1 MEQKRRTHGE
11 LNTVYAKYGK
21 QLRFPV
27 YLGQALTEAP
37 LEDLELSVRSY
48 NCLKR
53 AGMRTVGDLVEGID
67 GRTDLLKIRNL
78 GMRSANEIMQAVM
91 AYQFFLLSDDGKAR
105 YLKKIYTTITKNYR
119 RMNDEQTDK
128 T

>member
-11 LNTVYAKYGK
+11 LNSVYAKYGK

-78 GMRSANEIMQAVM
+78 GIRSANEIMQAVM
-91 AYQFFLLSDDGKAR
+91 EYQYYLLSEEGKSR
-105 YLKKIYTTITKNYR
+105 YLKRVSELNEVTITGPGCDRKS
-119 RMNDEQTDK
+119 
-128 T
+128 

>member
-1 MEQKRRTHGE
+1 MEQKRRTHRE
-11 LNTVYAKYGK
+11 LNSVYAKYGK
-21 QLRFPV
+21 QLRFPI

-78 GMRSANEIMQAVM
+78 GIRSANEIMQAVM
-91 AYQFFLLSDDGKAR
+91 EYQYYLLSDEGKSR
-105 YLKKIYTTITKNYR
+105 YLKRVSELNEVTITGPGCDRKS
-119 RMNDEQTDK
+119 
-128 T
+128 

>member
-21 QLRFPV
+21 QLRFPI

-78 GMRSANEIMQAVM
+78 GIRSANEIMQAVM
-91 AYQFFLLSDDGKAR
+91 EYQYYLLSDEGKSR
-105 YLKKIYTTITKNYR
+105 YLKRLAELNEYAITGPGCDRKS
-119 RMNDEQTDK
+119 
-128 T
+128 

>member
-21 QLRFPV
+21 QLRFPI

-78 GMRSANEIMQAVM
+78 GIRSANEIMQAVM
-91 AYQFFLLSDDGKAR
+91 EYQYYLLSEEGKSR
-105 YLKKIYTTITKNYR
+105 YLKRVSELNEVTITGPGCDRKS
-119 RMNDEQTDK
+119 
-128 T
+128 

>member
-1 MEQKRRTHGE
+1 MGQLRRNHRDFDALFE
-11 LNTVYAKYGK
+11 KYGER
-21 QLRFPV
+21 LRFPV
-27 YLGQALTEAP
+27 YLGPAFTEA
-37 LEDLELSVRSY
+37 LIEELYLSVRSY

-91 AYQFFLLSDDGKAR
+91 EYQYDLLSDEGKIR
-105 YLKKIYTTITKNYR
+105 YLKRLAELNEYTITGPGCDR
-119 RMNDEQTDK
+119 HWL
-128 T
+128 

>member
-1 MEQKRRTHGE
+1 MEQKRRTHRE
-11 LNTVYAKYGK
+11 LNSVYAKYGK

-78 GMRSANEIMQAVM
+78 GIRSANEIMQAIM
-91 AYQFFLLSDDGKAR
+91 EYQYSILSDGRKAR
-105 YLKKIYTTITKNYR
+105 YLKRVAELNKN
-119 RMNDEQTDK
+119 MTAGPGCG
-128 T
+128 

>member
-1 MEQKRRTHGE
+1 MEQKRRIHGCFDTLYE
-11 LNTVYAKYGK
+11 KYGM

-53 AGMRTVGDLVEGID
+53 AGMRTVGDVVQNIER
-67 GRTDLLKIRNL
+67 RTDLLKIRNL
-78 GMRSANEIMQAVM
+78 GRRSANEIMQAIM
-91 AYQFFLLSDDGKAR
+91 EYQYFLLSDEGKDR
-105 YLKKIYTTITKNYR
+105 YLKRVAELNEKP
-119 RMNDEQTDK
+119 QTVEL
-128 T
+128 

>member
-27 YLGQALTEAP
+27 YLRQALTEAP

-78 GMRSANEIMQAVM
+78 GIRSANEIMQAVM
-91 AYQFFLLSDDGKAR
+91 EYQYYLLSEEGKSR
-105 YLKKIYTTITKNYR
+105 YLKRVSELNEVTITGPGCDRKS
-119 RMNDEQTDK
+119 
-128 T
+128 

>member
-1 MEQKRRTHGE
+1 MEQKRRNHRE
-11 LNTVYAKYGK
+11 FDAIYKKYGT

-53 AGMRTVGDLVEGID
+53 AGMQTVGDVVESIET
-67 GRTDLLKIRNL
+67 RTDLMRIRNL
-78 GMRSANEIMQAVM
+78 GMRSANEIMQAIM
-91 AYQFFLLSDDGKAR
+91 EYQYFLLSDEGKIR
-105 YLKKIYTTITKNYR
+105 YLKRVEELNER
-119 RMNDEQTDK
+119 Q
-128 T
+128 

>member
-1 MEQKRRTHGE
+1 MEQRRRTHGE
-11 LNTVYAKYGK
+11 FDALYEKYGT

-27 YLGQALTEAP
+27 YLGKSLTEAP

-53 AGMRTVGDLVEGID
+53 AGMQTVGDVVERIN

-78 GMRSANEIMQAVM
+78 GMRSADEIMEAIMV
-91 AYQFFLLSDDGKAR
+91 YQYSLLSDERKVR
-105 YLKKIYTTITKNYR
+105 YLKRVAELNRNSTAG
-119 RMNDEQTDK
+119 QACG
-128 T
+128 

>member
-11 LNTVYAKYGK
+11 LNSVYAKYGK

-91 AYQFFLLSDDGKAR
+91 EYQYDLLSDEGKIR
-105 YLKKIYTTITKNYR
+105 YLKRLSELNEVTITGPGCDR
-119 RMNDEQTDK
+119 HWL
-128 T
+128 

>member
-91 AYQFFLLSDDGKAR
+91 EYQYDLLSEEGKSR
-105 YLKKIYTTITKNYR
+105 YLKRLAELNEDTITGPGCDR
-119 RMNDEQTDK
+119 PGL
-128 T
+128 

>member
-11 LNTVYAKYGK
+11 FNSVYAKYGK

-27 YLGQALTEAP
+27 YLGRALKEAP

-78 GMRSANEIMQAVM
+78 GIRSANEIMQAVM
-91 AYQFFLLSDDGKAR
+91 EYQYDLLSEEGKSR
-105 YLKKIYTTITKNYR
+105 YLKRVAELNEDTITGPGCDRKS
-119 RMNDEQTDK
+119 
-128 T
+128 